1 MTGSLIF
8 KDPETYPVVFKPAK
22 PALFGLGKKTYP
34 VVFKFEGKTQIQT
47 FAAELNGIFITDK
60 NVDKD
65 PTIIEFSNNS
75 GYRFELTSN
84 GKDIENAIFNINIL
98 TSSDSFIGLKTDM
111 VSHIKQKSP
120 EKDIYHSFSISPSAK
135 GFTPISGLY
144 PSAFLNLAFS
154 SNRKERE
161 QINITTD
168 ENVLINQFGLPG
180 ILDILIEVKLNWYE
194 NPERTI
200 PFNGNPPVLRG
211 DKFGIRFYSLSSGL
225 FSNKVH
231 IIKNKEFAILEDM
244 PTESDLKKLNIS
256 PIDIMYFGMAEK
268 LFFGRQKRIKISDNG
283 LPVQNGVAVP
293 EYLLPIKY
301 EF

>member
-1 MTGSLIF
+1 MTGSLTF
-8 KDPETYPVVFKPAK
+8 KDPETYPVVFKPSK

-34 VVFKFEGKTQIQT
+34 VVFKFEDKAQIQT
-47 FAAELNGIFITDK
+47 FVAELNGIFITDK

-75 GYRFELTSN
+75 GYRFELVSY

-98 TSSDSFIGLKTDM
+98 TVSDLFIGLKADT

-120 EKDIYHSFSISPSAK
+120 NKDIYHSFSISPSAK
-135 GFTPISGLY
+135 LFSPISGLY
-144 PSAFLNLAFS
+144 PAAFLNLSFS
-154 SNRKERE
+154 SNRKERG
-161 QINITTD
+161 QINITTS
-168 ENVLINQFGLPG
+168 ESVLINQFGLPG

-200 PFNGNPPVLRG
+200 LFNGVPPYERE
-211 DKFGIRFYSLSSGL
+211 DNFGIRFYNLSSGL
-225 FSNKVH
+225 FSNKAH

-244 PTESDLKKLNIS
+244 PTESDLKKQNIS
-256 PIDIMYFGMAEK
+256 PIDIMYFGIAEK
-268 LFFGRQKRIKISDNG
+268 LFFGKQNRIKINDNG